1 MFDMFGKM
9 DEIKRQMDEMKKKM
23 DDITVEGE
31 SGGGAVKVIATANK
45 KIKNIAIDEE
55 MIAEG
60 DKEQI
65 EDLVTVAVNR
75 ALEQAEVIHDTEMKK
90 MAGGMLPPGLGF

>member
-9 DEIKRQMDEMKKKM
+9 DEMKRQMDEMKKRM

-31 SGGGAVKVIATANK
+31 AGSGAVKAIVTANK
-45 KIKNIAIDEE
+45 KLKNLSISEE
-55 MIAEG
+55 LINEG

-65 EDLVTVAVNR
+65 EDLVTVAINR
-75 ALEQAEVIHDTEMKK
+75 ALDQAEAIHDTEMKK
-90 MAGGMLPPGLGF
+90 MAGGLLPPGLGF